1 MNFKGTGAYICGI
14 DVDDRVG
21 SNAMVHEGKVADAA
35 NIPYDDGV
43 FDVIFADNVLEHLPE
58 PINQQVSVINCSLE
72 EITLAVADPQVA
84 NYLRLYAAEVQ
95 QQIHETLGMKQKLKI
110 QTMPDS
116 ILNVGT
122 RPASS
127 KPARVSQQTVD
138 AISKNANWVED
149 EYLRKSLLSL
159 ASSLKT
165 K

>member
-1 MNFKGTGAYICGI
+1 MSRKPLDQWCKSILPDNFNQVST
-14 DVDDRVG
+14 RT
-21 SNAMVHEGKVADAA
+21 NAIQK
-35 NIPYDDGV
+35 
-43 FDVIFADNVLEHLPE
+43 FLREHLPE
-58 PINQQVSVINCSLE
+58 PINQQVSVINCSDE

-122 RPASS
+122 RPQPG
-127 KPARVSQQTVD
+127 KPARVSQQAAT
-138 AISKNANWVED
+138 AIGKNANWIED
-149 EYLRKSLLSL
+149 EDLRNSLLSL
-159 ASSLKT
+159 ASYFKN